1 MIFNLIPIR
10 DSVLALPSADRDCA
24 RIDAHGESPRL
35 SARTPFSQPFAM
47 SGQLASAVT
56 SVRIFFSRCIG
67 GFQNSPREH
76 RQWVPII
83 AGVSRFASHVGQ
95 SIMRGRA
102 RSIEVL
108 PDEAALTLRLPDEIE
123 ERLFARAA
131 ERGETVEHTTIK
143 IIRDALFQA

>member
-1 MIFNLIPIR
+1 MNFHRAIAVDHYGMTRKQVELLSFIR
-10 DSVLALPSADRDCA
+10 TYWAEHKCPPSFDEMKDGLDLRSKSGIHRLLNALEERGKI
-24 RIDAHGESPRL
+24 RRL
-35 SARTPFSQPFAM
+35 P
-47 SGQLASAVT
+47 
-56 SVRIFFSRCIG
+56 
-67 GFQNSPREH
+67 N
-76 RQWVPII
+76 
-83 AGVSRFASHVGQ
+83 
-95 SIMRGRA
+95 RA

>member
-1 MIFNLIPIR
+1 MNGSIFYESSNARAGAHNPKTPRFALFLISIR

-83 AGVSRFASHVGQ
+83 AVAS
-95 SIMRGRA
+95 A
-102 RSIEVL
+102 
-108 PDEAALTLRLPDEIE
+108 EAFLNEMD
-123 ERLFARAA
+123 A
-131 ERGETVEHTTIK
+131 EDLK
-143 IIRDALFQA
+143 